1 MADSRQ
7 TVLEMVYG
15 RWGAVYRNRL
25 KEHDR
30 EKYYTLLSSHELHEY
45 ITKLDVQAE
54 HLYDDTVE
62 QLKEKRKISSALEK
76 SDPGLWQ
83 SKMNAVEKQA
93 EELVL
98 RMMILSE
105 KESCAK
111 Q

>member
-1 MADSRQ
+1 MSDLRQ

-15 RWGAVYRNRL
+15 RWGAVYRNHL

-45 ITKLDVQAE
+45 ISKLDVQAE

-62 QLKEKRKISSALEK
+62 QLKEKRKISSALKK
-76 SDPGLWQ
+76 SDPVFWQ
-83 SKMNAVEKQA
+83 SQMNAVEKQA

-98 RMMILSE
+98 RMMILSK
-105 KESCAK
+105 KEWCAK
-111 Q
+111 

>member
-1 MADSRQ
+1 
-7 TVLEMVYG
+7 MVYG
-15 RWGAVYRNRL
+15 RWGAVYRNHL

-30 EKYYTLLSSHELHEY
+30 EKYYTLLSSNEFHEY
-45 ITKLDVQAE
+45 ISKLDVQAE

-62 QLKEKRKISSALEK
+62 KLREKRKISSALEK
-76 SDPGLWQ
+76 SDPVLWQ
-83 SKMNAVEKQA
+83 SKMNAIEKQA